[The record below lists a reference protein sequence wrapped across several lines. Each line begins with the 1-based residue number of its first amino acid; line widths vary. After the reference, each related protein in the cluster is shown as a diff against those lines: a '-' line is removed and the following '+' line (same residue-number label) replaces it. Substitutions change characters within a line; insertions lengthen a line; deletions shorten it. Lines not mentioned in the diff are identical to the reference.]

1 MTCNTALP
9 EILRRRRSWKEVP
22 LVGGV
27 LIGLAVIGVVIAVG
41 YIAARCGLGGEATVS
56 ALTRTAFFITNP
68 VLLFTVVLESDM
80 AVVFSAYV
88 PLALITAAVTA
99 LLYVTISRLWFR
111 RPLAET
117 AIGAMASSYVNAN
130 NIGIPITLYALG
142 DATPVAPVLLVQL
155 LLLAP
160 LVLTLLDL
168 SAAGRFSPR
177 LMLTQPFRNPM
188 IIASLLGVVLAAL
201 NVKLPEPVMAP
212 LTLLGGGAVPVVLL
226 AFGMSLHGSRMLG
239 SGGHTAEI
247 LTATVL
253 KSAGMPLVAFVV
265 GHFLFNLDHHMLLGV
280 VLMAALPSA
289 QNVFLFASRYG
300 RGVAVARETSLLST
314 AAAAPALIL
323 IVWLLAG

>member
-1 MTCNTALP
+1 M
-9 EILRRRRSWKEVP
+9 
-22 LVGGV
+22 GGV

-41 YIAARCGLGGEATVS
+41 YIAARCGLGGEPTVT
-56 ALTRTAFFITNP
+56 ALTHTAFFITNP
-68 VLLFTVVLESDM
+68 VLLFTVVLESDVS
-80 AVVFSAYV
+80 VVFSAYV
-88 PLALITAAVTA
+88 PLALLTALVTA
-99 LLYVTISRLWFR
+99 LLYVVVSRLWFP

-117 AIGAMASSYVNAN
+117 AVGAMASSYVNAN

-188 IIASLLGVVLAAL
+188 IIATLLGVVLAAF
-201 NVKLPEPVMAP
+201 NVELPEPVMAP
-212 LTLLGGGAVPVVLL
+212 LALLGGAAVPVVLL

-253 KSAGMPLVAFVV
+253 KSAVMPAVAFVV
-265 GHFLFNLDHHMLLGV
+265 GRFLFNLDQPMLLGV

-289 QNVFLFASRYG
+289 QNAFLFASKYG
-300 RGVAVARETSLLST
+300 RGVAVARETIMLST

>member
-1 MTCNTALP
+1 
-9 EILRRRRSWKEVP
+9 
-22 LVGGV
+22 VGGV

-41 YIAARCGLGGEATVS
+41 YIAARCGLGGEPTVS
-56 ALTRTAFFITNP
+56 ALTKTAFFITNP
-68 VLLFTVVLESDM
+68 VLLFTVVLESD
-80 AVVFSAYV
+80 VTTIFSAYV
-88 PLALITAAVTA
+88 PLALVTALFTA
-99 LLYVTISRLWFR
+99 LLYILASRLWFR

-168 SAAGRFSPR
+168 SAAGRFSPK

-188 IIASLLGVVLAAL
+188 IIATLLGVVLAAFD
-201 NVKLPEPVMAP
+201 VELPEPVMAP
-212 LTLLGGGAVPVVLL
+212 LTLLGGAAVPVVLL

-247 LTATVL
+247 LTATAL
-253 KSAGMPLVAFVV
+253 KSAVMPAVAFVV
-265 GHFLFNLDHHMLLGV
+265 GRFLFHLDQHMLLGV
-280 VLMAALPSA
+280 VLMAALPPA
-289 QNVFLFASRYG
+289 QNVFLFASKFG
-300 RGVAVARETSLLST
+300 RGVAVARESILIST
-314 AAAAPALIL
+314 AAAAPVLVL

>member
-1 MTCNTALP
+1 
-9 EILRRRRSWKEVP
+9 
-22 LVGGV
+22 
-27 LIGLAVIGVVIAVG
+27 
-41 YIAARCGLGGEATVS
+41 
-56 ALTRTAFFITNP
+56 
-68 VLLFTVVLESDM
+68 VVLESDVS
-80 AVVFSAYV
+80 VVFSAYV
-88 PLALITAAVTA
+88 PLALLTALVTA
-99 LLYVTISRLWFR
+99 LLYVVVSRLWFP

-117 AIGAMASSYVNAN
+117 AVGAMASSYVNAN

-188 IIASLLGVVLAAL
+188 IIATLLGVVLAAF
-201 NVKLPEPVMAP
+201 NVELPEPVMAP
-212 LTLLGGGAVPVVLL
+212 LALLGGAAVPVVLL

-239 SGGHTAEI
+239 SGRHTAEI

-253 KSAGMPLVAFVV
+253 KSAVMPAVAFVV
-265 GHFLFNLDHHMLLGV
+265 GRFLFNLDQPMLLGV

-289 QNVFLFASRYG
+289 QNAFLFASKYG
-300 RGVAVARETSLLST
+300 RGVAVARETIMLST

>member
-1 MTCNTALP
+1 
-9 EILRRRRSWKEVP
+9 
-22 LVGGV
+22 VGGV

-41 YIAARCGLGGEATVS
+41 YIAARCGLGGEPTVS
-56 ALTRTAFFITNP
+56 ALTKTAFFITNP
-68 VLLFTVVLESDM
+68 VLLFTVVLESD
-80 AVVFSAYV
+80 VTTIFSAYV
-88 PLALITAAVTA
+88 PLALVTALFTA
-99 LLYVTISRLWFR
+99 LLYILASRLWFR

-168 SAAGRFSPR
+168 SAAGRFSPK

-188 IIASLLGVVLAAL
+188 IIATLLGVVLAAFD
-201 NVKLPEPVMAP
+201 VELPEPVMAP
-212 LTLLGGGAVPVVLL
+212 LTLLGGAAVPVVLL

-247 LTATVL
+247 LTATAL
-253 KSAGMPLVAFVV
+253 KSAVMPAVAFVV
-265 GHFLFNLDHHMLLGV
+265 GRFLFNLDQHMLLGV
-280 VLMAALPSA
+280 VLMAALPPA
-289 QNVFLFASRYG
+289 QNVFLFASKYG
-300 RGVAVARETSLLST
+300 RGVAVARESILIST
-314 AAAAPALIL
+314 AAAAPVLVL

>member
-1 MTCNTALP
+1 M
-9 EILRRRRSWKEVP
+9 
-22 LVGGV
+22 GGV
-27 LIGLAVIGVVIAVG
+27 LVGLAVIGVVIAVG

-68 VLLFTVVLESDM
+68 VLLFTVVLESD
-80 AVVFSAYV
+80 VTTVFSAYV
-88 PLALITAAVTA
+88 PLALITALFTA
-99 LLYVTISRLWFR
+99 LLYLLMSRLWFR

-130 NIGIPITLYALG
+130 NIGIPVTLYALG

-168 SAAGRFSPR
+168 SAAGRFSPK

-188 IIASLLGVVLAAL
+188 IIATLLGVVLAAV
-201 NVKLPEPVMAP
+201 NVELPEPVMAP
-212 LTLLGGGAVPVVLL
+212 LTLLGGAAVPVVLL
-226 AFGMSLHGSRMLG
+226 AFGMSLRGTRMLG
-239 SGGHTAEI
+239 SGGHTPEV

-253 KSAGMPLVAFVV
+253 KSAVMPAVAFVV
-265 GHFLFNLDHHMLLGV
+265 GRFLFNLDQNMLLGV
-280 VLMAALPSA
+280 VLMAALPPA
-289 QNVFLFASRYG
+289 QNVFLFASKYG
-300 RGVAVARETSLLST
+300 RGVAVARQSILIST
-314 AAAAPALIL
+314 AAAAPVLVL

>member
-1 MTCNTALP
+1 M
-9 EILRRRRSWKEVP
+9 
-22 LVGGV
+22 GGV

-41 YIAARCGLGGEATVS
+41 YIAARCGLGGEPTVT

-68 VLLFTVVLESDM
+68 VLLFTVVLESDVS
-80 AVVFSAYV
+80 VVFSAYV
-88 PLALITAAVTA
+88 PLALMTALVTA
-99 LLYVTISRLWFR
+99 LLYVGISRLWFR

-117 AIGAMASSYVNAN
+117 AVGAMASSYVNAN

-160 LVLTLLDL
+160 LVLTLLDF

-188 IIASLLGVVLAAL
+188 IIATLLGVVLAAF
-201 NVKLPEPVMAP
+201 NVELPEPVMAP
-212 LTLLGGGAVPVVLL
+212 LALLGGAAVPVVLL

-239 SGGHTAEI
+239 SGGHRAEI

-253 KSAGMPLVAFVV
+253 KSAVMPAVAFVV
-265 GHFLFNLDHHMLLGV
+265 GRFLFNLDQQMLLGV

-289 QNVFLFASRYG
+289 QNAFLFASKYG
-300 RGVAVARETSLLST
+300 RGVAVARETIMLST

>member
-1 MTCNTALP
+1 M
-9 EILRRRRSWKEVP
+9 
-22 LVGGV
+22 GGV

-41 YIAARCGLGGEATVS
+41 YIAARCGLGGEPTVT

-68 VLLFTVVLESDM
+68 VLLFTVVLESDVS
-80 AVVFSAYV
+80 VVFSAYV
-88 PLALITAAVTA
+88 PLALLTALVTA
-99 LLYVTISRLWFR
+99 LLYVVISRLWFP

-117 AIGAMASSYVNAN
+117 AVGAMASSYVNAN

-188 IIASLLGVVLAAL
+188 IIATLLGVVLAAF
-201 NVKLPEPVMAP
+201 NVELPEPVMAP
-212 LTLLGGGAVPVVLL
+212 LALLGGAAVPVVLL

-239 SGGHTAEI
+239 SGRHTAEI

-253 KSAGMPLVAFVV
+253 KSAVMPAVAFVV
-265 GHFLFNLDHHMLLGV
+265 GRVLFNLDQPMLLGV

-289 QNVFLFASRYG
+289 QNAFLFASKYG
-300 RGVAVARETSLLST
+300 RGVVVARETIMLST

>member
-1 MTCNTALP
+1 M
-9 EILRRRRSWKEVP
+9 
-22 LVGGV
+22 GGV

-41 YIAARCGLGGEATVS
+41 YIAARCGLGGEPTVT

-68 VLLFTVVLESDM
+68 VLLFTVVLESDVS
-80 AVVFSAYV
+80 VVFSAYV
-88 PLALITAAVTA
+88 PLALLTALVTA
-99 LLYVTISRLWFR
+99 LLYVVVSRLWFP

-117 AIGAMASSYVNAN
+117 AVGAMASSYVNAN

-188 IIASLLGVVLAAL
+188 IIATLLGVVLAAF
-201 NVKLPEPVMAP
+201 NVELPEPVMAP
-212 LTLLGGGAVPVVLL
+212 LALLGGAAVPVVLL

-239 SGGHTAEI
+239 SGRHTAEI

-253 KSAGMPLVAFVV
+253 KSAVMPAVAFVV
-265 GHFLFNLDHHMLLGV
+265 GRFLFNLDQPMLLGV

-289 QNVFLFASRYG
+289 QNAFLFASKYG
-300 RGVAVARETSLLST
+300 RGVAVARETIMLST

>member
-1 MTCNTALP
+1 M
-9 EILRRRRSWKEVP
+9 
-22 LVGGV
+22 GGV

-41 YIAARCGLGGEATVS
+41 YLAARCGLGGEATVS

-68 VLLFTVVLESDM
+68 VLLFTVVLESDIS
-80 AVVFSAYV
+80 VVFSAYV
-88 PLALITAAVTA
+88 PLALITAAATA
-99 LLYVTISRLWFR
+99 LLYVIVSRLWFR
-111 RPLAET
+111 RSLAET

-177 LMLTQPFRNPM
+177 LLLTQPFRNPM
-188 IIASLLGVVLAAL
+188 IIASLLGVVLAAF
-201 NVKLPEPVMAP
+201 NVELPEPVMAP
-212 LTLLGGGAVPVVLL
+212 LTLLGGAAVPVVLL
-226 AFGMSLHGSRMLG
+226 AFGMSLRGTRMLK

-247 LTATVL
+247 LTATAL
-253 KSAGMPLVAFVV
+253 KSLVMPAVAFVV
-265 GHFLFNLDHHMLLGV
+265 GRFLFNLDQQMLLGV
-280 VLMAALPSA
+280 VLMAALPTA
-289 QNVFLFASRYG
+289 QNAFLFASKYG
-300 RGVAVARETSLLST
+300 RGGAVARETILLST
-314 AAAAPALIL
+314 AAAAPALVL

>member
-1 MTCNTALP
+1 
-9 EILRRRRSWKEVP
+9 
-22 LVGGV
+22 
-27 LIGLAVIGVVIAVG
+27 
-41 YIAARCGLGGEATVS
+41 
-56 ALTRTAFFITNP
+56 
-68 VLLFTVVLESDM
+68 
-80 AVVFSAYV
+80 
-88 PLALITAAVTA
+88 
-99 LLYVTISRLWFR
+99 
-111 RPLAET
+111 
-117 AIGAMASSYVNAN
+117 
-130 NIGIPITLYALG
+130 
-142 DATPVAPVLLVQL
+142 
-155 LLLAP
+155 
-160 LVLTLLDL
+160 
-168 SAAGRFSPR
+168 
-177 LMLTQPFRNPM
+177 
-188 IIASLLGVVLAAL
+188 VVLAAL

-253 KSAGMPLVAFVV
+253 KSAGMPLVAFLV